1 MRPTYEHVLG
11 KRYRPKKRYPKL
23 LMREVIP
30 TRVYYDYPRRLPWEP
45 IDPHAVKH
53 KYVEFVF
60 MHESKQVTERYDWYA
75 FFRYFEKVE
84 DA

>member
-30 TRVYYDYPRRLPWEP
+30 IKVYYDYPRRLPWEP
-45 IDPHAVKH
+45 VDPHAVLSLIH
-53 KYVEFVF
+53 I
-60 MHESKQVTERYDWYA
+60 
-75 FFRYFEKVE
+75 
-84 DA
+84 